1 MKFIYDSLD
10 TVKTLKHPTKKDYI
24 TLTLAIFGLVIF
36 SAIFFIFADTV
47 VNALYD
53 IIYETF
59 L

>member
-24 TLTLAIFGLVIF
+24 TLTLAILGLVIF
-36 SAIFFIFADTV
+36 SAFFFILADSV
-47 VNALYD
+47 VTSLYGILFD
-53 IIYETF
+53 KF